1 MRQGYHGDTVQ
12 TLDAPLVTEQ
22 VSVASQ
28 GTQTSHSTYADNR
41 ERILLAQSED
51 ESISSRATA
60 ELIEANQGLIRTIAM
75 RFRERGVDF
84 EDLMQIGTIGMIKAI
99 RNFDTERGTC
109 FSTYA
114 VPLIFGEIRRHLR
127 DEGPI
132 KVGRYYKK
140 LGSALLNEK
149 NRIMAEEGREARIG
163 ELAAHCGVSTEEA
176 AMALDAMSPVVS
188 LSSAAYSE
196 EDGIELGETLVDRE
210 ASDEIPRMCEQ
221 IALGQAL
228 KKMPE
233 QWQKIVMLRY
243 FRNLT
248 QQQTAD
254 VIGVTQVKISRE
266 EKKIMAFL
274 REELGN

>member
-1 MRQGYHGDTVQ
+1 M
-12 TLDAPLVTEQ
+12 
-22 VSVASQ
+22 
-28 GTQTSHSTYADNR
+28 
-41 ERILLAQSED
+41 LAQSED
-51 ESISSRATA
+51 ETVAKQAMT
-60 ELIEANQGLIRTIAM
+60 ELIESNRGLVRTVAL
-75 RFRERGVDF
+75 RFRDRGVDM
-84 EDLMQIGTIGMIKAI
+84 EDLLQIGTIGMIKAI
-99 RNFDTERGTC
+99 RNFDTARGTC

-140 LGSALLNEK
+140 LGSALLCEK
-149 NRIMAEEGREARIG
+149 NRILAEEGREARIG
-163 ELAAHCGVSTEEA
+163 ELAEHCGVSPEEA
-176 AMALDAMSPVVS
+176 AMALDAMSPVMS
-188 LSSAAYSE
+188 LSSAAYSD
-196 EDGIELGETLVDRE
+196 EDGIELGETLIDRE
-210 ASDEIPRMCEQ
+210 ATEEIPRMCER

-228 KKMPE
+228 KKMSA
-233 QWQKIVMLRY
+233 QWQRIVMLRY

-254 VIGVTQVKISRE
+254 MLGLTQVKVSRE

>member
-1 MRQGYHGDTVQ
+1 MWQGNDGHAVQ
-12 TLDAPLVTEQ
+12 TLDAPSVTAER
-22 VSVASQ
+22 SE
-28 GTQTSHSTYADNR
+28 YADNL
-41 ERILLAQSED
+41 ERILEAQSED
-51 ESISSRATA
+51 EAAAERAMA
-60 ELIEANQGLIRTIAM
+60 ELVEANRGLVRTVAL
-75 RFRERGVDF
+75 RFRDRGVEM
-84 EDLMQIGTIGMIKAI
+84 EDLLQIGTIGMIKAI
-99 RNFDTERGTC
+99 RNFDTARGTC

-140 LGSALLNEK
+140 LGSALLSEK

-163 ELAAHCGVSTEEA
+163 ELAAHCGVSPEEA

-188 LSSAAYSE
+188 LSSAAFSD
-196 EDGIELGETLVDRE
+196 EDGVELEETIMDRE
-210 ASDEIPRMCEQ
+210 ASEEIPRMCERM
-221 IALGQAL
+221 ALGQAL
-228 KKMPE
+228 GKMPE

-254 VIGVTQVKISRE
+254 ILGLSQVKVSRE

-274 REELGN
+274 REELKN